1 MFMLSE
7 HVEFKVKNVTPI
19 YTSRGR
25 IDRSSYIDISGLSI
39 KGYVRRFYRIIYHPF
54 ISQND
59 LMTLE
64 KEIFGGSGDKG
75 HAGLYAFHIEPLTKE
90 LNPEKLHQKRIIAVI
105 INKKTKRTTK
115 IREYTIPED
124 VQFSVK
130 IWRHLYFHSNV
141 NNKSY
146 LTKVLRGLEAWL
158 LFGGYGRRSRK
169 GLGSFVVEKVSGK
182 LCGIK
187 ESDSIFHD
195 IDPNKWSSVSEIS
208 KLIER
213 LFEKIQKEERVN
225 KDWHSVISG
234 RDIWDYKHPVIS
246 KYSVIA
252 VGDTGEYDYTGAIR
266 FIHHTFKEYKNAPYM
281 KYFVGLSGSG
291 RNPSQLMISL
301 KRGDENST
309 YKFVLLFAPWIKN
322 LPLNTQKNIVEDAQK
337 NVLEKLD
344 DLRKKGVEVRVLYP

>member
-1 MFMLSE
+1 MIE
-7 HVEFKVKNVTPI
+7 YKIKTVTPI
-19 YTSRGR
+19 FTSRGQIIKKEKGGTQR
-25 IDRSSYIDISGLSI
+25 FKHIDVSGLSI
-39 KGYVRRFYRIIYHPF
+39 KGNTRRFFRTIYYPF
-54 ISQND
+54 LKNRLFKVENELFGCTQGDNHASLFAFDIDSAGNMNIDRREIS
-59 LMTLE
+59 
-64 KEIFGGSGDKG
+64 
-75 HAGLYAFHIEPLTKE
+75 
-90 LNPEKLHQKRIIAVI
+90 KRP
-105 INKKTKRTTK
+105 NKKSWYFDSA
-115 IREYTIPED
+115 IIESS
-124 VQFSVK
+124 VFSIK
-130 IWRHLYFHSNV
+130 LWRHLLFIEKNTRLSDHARRAIRS
-141 NNKSY
+141 
-146 LTKVLRGLEAWL
+146 LEAWL

-182 LCGIK
+182 LCDV
-187 ESDSIFHD
+187 EERDSIFHD
-195 IDPNKWSSVSEIS
+195 ISPNKWSSVSEIS
-208 KLIER
+208 KLIEN
-213 LFEKIQKEERVN
+213 LFEKIQKEEKTTNNWRSIIAETN
-225 KDWHSVISG
+225 
-234 RDIWDYKHPVIS
+234 IWNYKHPVIS